1 MTCTYRV
8 LKVVLMCFYN
18 YLFLNSSWLMQ
29 NQMELKFKKVN
40 NKVIISKEY
49 NENPHLDAV
58 LSFTELHA

>member
-1 MTCTYRV
+1 M
-8 LKVVLMCFYN
+8 VLMCFYN

-29 NQMELKFKKVN
+29 NHMELKFKKVN

-49 NENPHLDAV
+49 NENSHLDAV